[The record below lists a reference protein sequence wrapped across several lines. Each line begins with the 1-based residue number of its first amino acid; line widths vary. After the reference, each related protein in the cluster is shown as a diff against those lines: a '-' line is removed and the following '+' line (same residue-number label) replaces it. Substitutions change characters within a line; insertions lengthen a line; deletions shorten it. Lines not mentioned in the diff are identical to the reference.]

1 MQIEAA
7 TSIDHSPSATTPIR
21 CDRYQIDIRLPPG
34 IMTLEPQFAS
44 KWMNNGESFMEKLF
58 GVVKFAQT
66 GLVLLPTQAPHPSLP
81 IVAA

>member
-7 TSIDHSPSATTPIR
+7 TSIDQSPSDATPIR
-21 CDRYQIDIRLPPG
+21 CDRYQIDIRPLPR
-34 IMTLEPQFAS
+34 IMTLEPHFAS
-44 KWMNNGESFMEKLF
+44 NWMNNGESFIEILF

-66 GLVLLPTQAPHPSLP
+66 GLVLLPTQAPPPSLP